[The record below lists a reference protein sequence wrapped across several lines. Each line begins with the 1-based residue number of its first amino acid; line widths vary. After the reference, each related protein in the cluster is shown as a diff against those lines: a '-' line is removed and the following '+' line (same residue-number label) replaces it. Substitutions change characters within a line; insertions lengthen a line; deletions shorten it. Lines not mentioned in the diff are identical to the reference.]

1 VRLTDPATPRS
12 GGRRTAAAVL
22 RLLACAAVLTAITMF
37 WLGQRAHAYGER
49 MLSRFG
55 EHMLRYAG
63 ANHQSK
69 PEEIG
74 VNGAA
79 FFLSTGAVDASV
91 SEVLDQFQAKCTK
104 KNGQLHEQWAALSK
118 RRHTELNPYSALWDG
133 VFRGGGRTN
142 GVVACAETG
151 DGPLPPEQLITR
163 IKAVLATGDLAKLG
177 GLRYVYA
184 ARDGVRTM
192 FVAVWNEGAL
202 NFRQMFPAHGD
213 APGSDPVGI
222 PRPKDTRRVLSTQPV
237 GSKATLNVYEA
248 SQQHAVELGNFYAQ
262 QLPAAGFTL
271 LTKKHRFMAAHDG
284 QRMVTISIQ
293 DDSRTG
299 HGVATIATQPD

>member
-1 VRLTDPATPRS
+1 VRVKPRS
-12 GGRRTAAAVL
+12 ARRHKAAALL
-22 RLLACAAVLTAITMF
+22 RLLLCATVLTAIAML
-37 WLGQRAHAYGER
+37 WLGQRAHAYGEH

-63 ANHQSK
+63 ADHQSE

-91 SEVLDQFQAKCTK
+91 REVLDQFQAKCAN
-104 KNGQLHEQWAALSK
+104 KNGQLGEQWAALSK
-118 RRHTELNPYSALWDG
+118 RRHTELNHYSALWDG
-133 VFRGGGRTN
+133 VFRGGGRSS

-151 DGPLPPEQLITR
+151 AGPLPPEQLITR
-163 IKAVLATGDLAKLG
+163 IKAVLASGDLAKLG

-184 ARDGVRTM
+184 ARDAARTM
-192 FVAVWNEGAL
+192 FVAVWSEGAL

-222 PRPKDTRRVLSTQPV
+222 PRPEHVRRVLTAQPL
-237 GSKATLNVYEA
+237 GAKATLNVYEA
-248 SQQHAVELGNFYAQ
+248 QQQHARELGDFYAER
-262 QLPAAGFTL
+262 LRAAGFTL
-271 LTKKHRFMAAHDG
+271 LTKKHHFMVAHDG
-284 QRMVTISIQ
+284 RSTITISIQ
-293 DDSRTG
+293 DDRRTG
-299 HGVATIATQPD
+299 HGVVTLATQPD

>member
-1 VRLTDPATPRS
+1 M
-12 GGRRTAAAVL
+12 
-22 RLLACAAVLTAITMF
+22 LACATLLTAIAML
-37 WLGQRAHAYGER
+37 WLGQRAHAYGEQ

-63 ANHQSK
+63 ADHQSE

-91 SEVLDQFQAKCTK
+91 SEVLDQFQAKCASQ
-104 KNGQLHEQWAALSK
+104 NGQLREQWAALSK
-118 RRHTELNPYSALWDG
+118 RRHSALNHYSPLWDG
-133 VFRGGGRTN
+133 VFRGGGRTH

-151 DGPLPPEQLITR
+151 AGPLPPEQLITR

-184 ARDGVRTM
+184 ARDGRRTM
-192 FVAVWNEGAL
+192 FVAVWSEGAL

-222 PRPKDTRRVLSTQPV
+222 PRPKDTRRVLSTQPL
-237 GSKATLNVYEA
+237 GSKATLNVYQAE
-248 SQQHAVELGNFYAQ
+248 QQSAQELGNFYAR

-271 LTKKHRFMAAHDG
+271 LTKKHHFMAAHG
-284 QRMVTISIQ
+284 GERTITISIQ
-293 DDSRTG
+293 DDRHTG
-299 HGVATIATQPD
+299 HGVVTIATQPD